1 MPSCRRLRA
10 KKTGRACRGGYHR
23 PAAFGRFAARVDQ
36 RSTPT
41 PHQGGILNYSN
52 AVMASSILA
61 IMASAV
67 AMESAAAV

>member
-10 KKTGRACRGGYHR
+10 KKTGRACRGGYQ
-23 PAAFGRFAARVDQ
+23 PPGSFGRFAARVDQ

-41 PHQGGILNYSN
+41 TPREGLNYSN

>member
-10 KKTGRACRGGYHR
+10 KKTGRACRGGYQPPGSLWPLR
-23 PAAFGRFAARVDQ
+23 GAGRSEIDPYTAPKEA
-36 RSTPT
+36 
-41 PHQGGILNYSN
+41 YSN